1 VRNEERS
8 IVRLLEGL
16 VGQTAP
22 PAEIVVADGGSND
35 RTRELVREFA
45 QRSSV
50 PIVLVEDE
58 DALPGRGRNLA
69 IARASNVW
77 VACIDAGIEPR
88 REWLEELTAAAAR
101 DPEARV
107 VWGRFEAIVEGYFTE
122 CAAITYGPPP
132 HVLMR
137 SIASCLMHRS
147 AWEHTG
153 GFREDLRS
161 GEDVLFFRQLDAAGI
176 RATYAPAA
184 VVAWELRPT
193 TASTF
198 RKFTIYSRH
207 NIRAGL
213 AREWQYSV
221 TRFYLLLLAMLLAG
235 VLLFRPLLL
244 LPPLLL
250 LLRSARRVWKWHAT
264 RPVQRRLFALLNL
277 PRLLVVTWINLVI
290 DAAMFRGMWQWLM
303 HDRKGRGEGF
313 Q

>member
-1 VRNEERS
+1 MPVRNEERS

-16 VGQTAP
+16 AGQSVP
-22 PAEIVVADGGSND
+22 PDEIVVADGGSTD
-35 RTRELVREFA
+35 GTRELVREFA
-45 QRSSV
+45 RRSNV
-50 PIVLVEDE
+50 PVVLVEDAH
-58 DALPGRGRNLA
+58 ALPGRGRNLA
-69 IARASNVW
+69 IARAAHEW

-88 REWLEELTAAAAR
+88 REWLGELAAAAAK
-101 DPEARV
+101 DPEALV
-107 VWGRFEAIVEGYFTE
+107 VWGRFEAVVEGYFTE
-122 CAAITYGPPP
+122 CAAITYVPPP
-132 HVLMR
+132 HQTGR
-137 SIASCLMHRS
+137 SIASCLLHRS
-147 AWEHTG
+147 AWERAG

-161 GEDVLFFRQLDAAGI
+161 GEDLLFFRQLDAAGV

-221 TRFYLLLLAMLLAG
+221 TRFYLLLLMLMLAG

-244 LPPLLL
+244 LPLLLL
-250 LLRSARRVWKWHAT
+250 LLRSARRLWKWHASS
-264 RPVQRRLFALLNL
+264 PLPRRLLALLNV

-290 DAAMFRGMWQWLM
+290 DAAMFRGMWQWLR
-303 HDRKGRGEGF
+303 HDRGGKT
-313 Q
+313 